1 MIRKLTISLAVVF
14 ATIVFVA
21 CNSDEPENTGTVN
34 YSAGVKSFN
43 LSEDDSVAANLDSVF
58 FTIDQKRGLIYNA
71 DSLPYGTNVT
81 RLVPVISTMTAVS
94 LAELTVQR
102 AGQTDTVIDYLEN
115 STDSIDFTNPVKLR
129 LISYD
134 GTTERNYTI
143 KVNVRRQQ
151 ADTLCWSRAERTALP
166 SLFEEP
172 NEQHTTASA
181 SKVYCLT
188 RYQQQYSLAVS
199 DLTEN
204 VDGGLGQWQTQAVSF
219 DFTPNIDSFTATDN
233 ALYVLDNEGS
243 LYYSTDGFQWQSCG
257 EKLHYIYGAYHSE
270 IVASRQEADGS
281 WSLCTFPCGIAQPMP
296 ADMPY
301 EKTSTS
307 VVYGFEMT
315 PRQQLIVVGGR
326 LLDGTLSQ
334 DTWGFD
340 GSSWAKIARRRMPL
354 ALESA
359 ILVPYY
365 TVNVDSDWT
374 TTRYATM
381 MLFGGKTAD
390 GSINRTV
397 YVSSDYGVNWTEASA
412 LMQLPDYMPAVYCAQ
427 AVVVESTLRNS
438 RASRPIEQW
447 QCPFIYLFGGKNIN
461 GATYNT
467 MWCGVINR
475 LTDQPIQ

>member
-172 NEQHTTASA
+172 NEQHTTASP

-204 VDGGLGQWQTQAVSF
+204 VDGGLGQWQTRAVSF

-365 TVNVDSDWT
+365 TVNVDLDWT

-427 AVVVESTLRNS
+427 AVVVELTLRNS

-475 LTDQPIQ
+475 LTDRPIQ

>member
-315 PRQQLIVVGGR
+315 PRQ
-326 LLDGTLSQ
+326 
-334 DTWGFD
+334 
-340 GSSWAKIARRRMPL
+340 
-354 ALESA
+354 
-359 ILVPYY
+359 
-365 TVNVDSDWT
+365 
-374 TTRYATM
+374 
-381 MLFGGKTAD
+381 
-390 GSINRTV
+390 
-397 YVSSDYGVNWTEASA
+397 
-412 LMQLPDYMPAVYCAQ
+412 
-427 AVVVESTLRNS
+427 
-438 RASRPIEQW
+438 
-447 QCPFIYLFGGKNIN
+447 
-461 GATYNT
+461 
-467 MWCGVINR
+467 
-475 LTDQPIQ
+475 